1 MSIKSYRR
9 DEKVYWKVYVNLR
22 NKMNPLMR
30 KQKTVSDL
38 ESLAAARR
46 MEKQIVVELSTELAL
61 EMNQGVS
68 WEKVLERWEKDAR
81 AGVLRR
87 YDPSTI
93 SDTVAGLKK
102 WTVEWLKTPAENLTR
117 ANGRDIQRY
126 IAILQP
132 SLIAFKLNAFRRSG
146 SMLRM
151 WPLALIRKTSIWSK
165 CRPQN

>member
-46 MEKQIVVELSTELAL
+46 MEKQIVAELSTELAL

-68 WEKVLERWEKDAR
+68 WEKVLGRWEKDAK

-87 YDPSTI
+87 I
-93 SDTVAGLKK
+93 
-102 WTVEWLKTPAENLTR
+102 
-117 ANGRDIQRY
+117 
-126 IAILQP
+126 
-132 SLIAFKLNAFRRSG
+132 
-146 SMLRM
+146 
-151 WPLALIRKTSIWSK
+151 
-165 CRPQN
+165 